1 MSKKNSVCR
10 KFPHTSKVLVTGISA
25 KRKSMG
31 ISQFKLSEGTGLSRN
46 CIQQMECYEHLPRLE
61 TVFEMMLELQFSEQ
75 ESKALLWD
83 CLNAY
88 REDKLRQMQ
97 RENELA
103 GAI

>member
-1 MSKKNSVCR
+1 
-10 KFPHTSKVLVTGISA
+10 
-25 KRKSMG
+25 
-31 ISQFKLSEGTGLSRN
+31 
-46 CIQQMECYEHLPRLE
+46 MECYEHLPRLE